1 MQRCEPICKALL
13 YGAGMKGAA
22 TVIIGGTAG
31 LGRDLAELC
40 LERGRRVIIAGRD
53 EARCAD
59 IAARLDSECESL
71 AIDLSEPQSIG
82 AALAGV
88 DRVRHL
94 ALVAIER
101 DENTVRDYSV
111 ADAIR
116 LTTLK
121 LVGYTEVVHQLLPR
135 MDGEGSVVIYGGQA
149 QARPYPGSTTVST
162 VNGGVL
168 GMVRTMAV
176 ELAPIRVNAIH
187 PGVIGD
193 SPYWADKPAGVLD
206 PIAERTP
213 TGRLVTMREL
223 SEAALFLLENG
234 AVNGVNL
241 AADGGWTLK

>member
-1 MQRCEPICKALL
+1 MGE
-13 YGAGMKGAA
+13 GAA

-40 LERGRRVIIAGRD
+40 LERGRRVVIAGRD
-53 EARCAD
+53 EERCAG
-59 IAARLDSECESL
+59 IAAELHPECEHF
-71 AIDLSEPQSIG
+71 AIDLSEPEKIG
-82 AALAGV
+82 AALAGI
-88 DRVRHL
+88 DSVRHL
-94 ALVAIER
+94 VLAGIER
-101 DENTVRDYSV
+101 DENTVADYDV
-111 ADAIR
+111 ANAIR

-121 LVGYTEVVHQLLPR
+121 LVGYTEAVHQLLPR
-135 MDGEGSVVIYGGQA
+135 MTDDAAVVMYGGQA

-168 GMVRTMAV
+168 GMVRTLAV
-176 ELAPIRVNAIH
+176 EMAPIRVNGIH

-193 SPYWADKPAGVLD
+193 SPYWAGKPAGVLEG
-206 PIAERTP
+206 IAERTP
-213 TGRLVTMREL
+213 SGRLVTMREL

>member
-1 MQRCEPICKALL
+1 ME
-13 YGAGMKGAA
+13 GAA

-31 LGRDLAELC
+31 LGRDLAALC
-40 LERGRRVIIAGRD
+40 LEKGRRVVIAGRD
-53 EARCAD
+53 ETRCAD
-59 IAARLDSECESL
+59 IAAGLHPECEHVAL
-71 AIDLSEPQSIG
+71 DLSDPRSIAG
-82 AALAGV
+82 ALA
-88 DRVRHL
+88 DLHDIRHV

-101 DENTVRDYSV
+101 DENTVRDYSIE
-111 ADAIR
+111 DAIR

-135 MDGEGSVVIYGGQA
+135 MSGDGSVVIYGGQA

-168 GMVRTMAV
+168 GMVRTLAV
-176 ELAPIRVNAIH
+176 EAAPVRVNGIH

-193 SPYWADKPAGVLD
+193 SPYWAEKPEGVLD
-206 PIAERTP
+206 PIAARTP
-213 TGRLVTMREL
+213 IGRLVTMREL

>member
-1 MQRCEPICKALL
+1 ME
-13 YGAGMKGAA
+13 GAA

-40 LERGRRVIIAGRD
+40 LERGHRVVIAGRD
-53 EARCAD
+53 EERCAGV
-59 IAARLDSECESL
+59 AAELHPECESF
-71 AIDLSEPQSIG
+71 AIDLSKPEEIG
-82 AALAGV
+82 TAVAGI
-88 DRVRHL
+88 DAVRHL

-101 DENTVRDYSV
+101 DENTVADYSIER
-111 ADAIR
+111 ALHLA
-116 LTTLK
+116 TLK
-121 LVGYTEVVHQLLPR
+121 LVGYTEVVHQLLPK
-135 MDGEGSVVIYGGQA
+135 MDGEGSIVLYGGQA

-162 VNGGVL
+162 VNGGVI

-193 SPYWADKPAGVLD
+193 SPYWADKPEGVLD
-206 PIAERTP
+206 PIAARTP
-213 TGRLVTMREL
+213 IGRLVNMREL

>member
-1 MQRCEPICKALL
+1 ME
-13 YGAGMKGAA
+13 GAA

-40 LERGRRVIIAGRD
+40 LARGHRVVIAGRD
-53 EARCAD
+53 QERCAGV
-59 IAARLDSECESL
+59 AAKLHPECESF
-71 AIDLSEPQSIG
+71 AIDLSRPEEIG
-82 AALAGV
+82 AALASI
-88 DRVRHL
+88 DSVRHI

-101 DENTVRDYSV
+101 DENTVADYSIE
-111 ADAIR
+111 DAIR

-121 LVGYTEVVHQLLPR
+121 LVGYTEVVHQLAPR
-135 MDGEGSVVIYGGQA
+135 MNGEGSVVLYGGQA

-162 VNGGVL
+162 VNGGVI

-193 SPYWADKPAGVLD
+193 SPYWADNQGALTAV
-206 PIAERTP
+206 AERTP
-213 TGRLVTMREL
+213 IGRTVTMREL

-234 AVNGVNL
+234 AVNGINL

>member
-1 MQRCEPICKALL
+1 ME
-13 YGAGMKGAA
+13 GAA

-31 LGRDLAELC
+31 LGRDLAALC
-40 LERGRRVIIAGRD
+40 LEKGHRVVIAGRD
-53 EARCAD
+53 ETRCAD
-59 IAARLDSECESL
+59 IAAGLHPECEHVAL
-71 AIDLSEPQSIG
+71 DLSDPRSIAG
-82 AALAGV
+82 ALAGI
-88 DRVRHL
+88 DDVRHV

-101 DENTVRDYSV
+101 DENNVRDYSIE
-111 ADAIR
+111 DAIR

-135 MDGEGSVVIYGGQA
+135 MSGDGSVVIYGGQA

-168 GMVRTMAV
+168 GMVRTLAV
-176 ELAPIRVNAIH
+176 EAAPVRVNGIH

-193 SPYWADKPAGVLD
+193 SPYWAEKPEGVLD
-206 PIAERTP
+206 PIAARTP
-213 TGRLVTMREL
+213 IGRLVTMREL

>member
-1 MQRCEPICKALL
+1 M
-13 YGAGMKGAA
+13 
-22 TVIIGGTAG
+22 VIIGGTAG
-31 LGRDLAELC
+31 LGRDLADLC
-40 LERGRRVIIAGRD
+40 LERGQRVVIAGRD
-53 EARCAD
+53 LERCEGVA
-59 IAARLDSECESL
+59 LELHPECESL
-71 AIDLSEPQSIG
+71 AIDLSQPETIA
-82 AALAGV
+82 AALAGIG
-88 DRVRHL
+88 DVRHL

-121 LVGYTEVVHQLLPR
+121 LVGYTEVVHQLAPR
-135 MDGEGSVVIYGGQA
+135 MDADGSIVLYGGQA

-168 GMVRTMAV
+168 GMTRTLAV

-193 SPYWADKPAGVLD
+193 SPYWADKPEGALD

-213 TGRLVTMREL
+213 LGRLVRMREL
-223 SEAALFLLENG
+223 SEAALFLLENA

>member
-1 MQRCEPICKALL
+1 
-13 YGAGMKGAA
+13 MKGAA

-40 LERGRRVIIAGRD
+40 LEKGHRVVIAGRD
-53 EARCAD
+53 EERCAGV
-59 IAARLDSECESL
+59 AAELHPECGSL
-71 AIDLSEPQSIG
+71 ALDLSRPESIA
-82 AALAGV
+82 AALASI
-88 DRVRHL
+88 DSVRHV

-101 DENTVRDYSV
+101 DENTVRNYSIE
-111 ADAIR
+111 DAIR

-135 MDGEGSVVIYGGQA
+135 MSGDGSVVIYGGQA

-168 GMVRTMAV
+168 GMVRTLAV
-176 ELAPIRVNAIH
+176 EAAPVRVNGIH

-193 SPYWADKPAGVLD
+193 SPYWAEKPEGVLD
-206 PIAERTP
+206 PIADRTP
-213 TGRLVTMREL
+213 IGRLVTMREL

>member
-1 MQRCEPICKALL
+1 MD
-13 YGAGMKGAA
+13 GAA

-40 LERGRRVIIAGRD
+40 LDKGQRVVIAGRD
-53 EARCAD
+53 EERCAGV
-59 IAARLDSECESL
+59 AAELHPECEHVAL
-71 AIDLSEPQSIG
+71 DLSDPQSIAG
-82 AALAGV
+82 ALAGIE
-88 DRVRHL
+88 DVRHV

-101 DENTVRDYSV
+101 DENTVRDYSIE
-111 ADAIR
+111 DAIR

-135 MDGEGSVVIYGGQA
+135 MSGDGSVVIYGGQA

-168 GMVRTMAV
+168 GMVRTLAV
-176 ELAPIRVNAIH
+176 EAAPVRVNGIH

-193 SPYWADKPAGVLD
+193 SPYWADKPEGVLD

-213 TGRLVTMREL
+213 IGRLVTMREL

>member
-1 MQRCEPICKALL
+1 MER
-13 YGAGMKGAA
+13 AA

-40 LERGRRVIIAGRD
+40 LDKGHRVVIAGRD
-53 EARCAD
+53 EERCAGV
-59 IAARLDSECESL
+59 AAELHPECESF
-71 AIDLSEPQSIG
+71 AIDLSKPEAI
-82 AALAGV
+82 ADALAGI
-88 DRVRHL
+88 DSVRHI

-101 DENTVRDYSV
+101 DQNTVTDYSIE
-111 ADAIR
+111 DAIR

-121 LVGYTEVVHQLLPR
+121 LVGYTEVVHQLVPR
-135 MDGEGSVVIYGGQA
+135 MNGEGSVVLYGGQA

-162 VNGGVL
+162 VNGGVI

-193 SPYWADKPAGVLD
+193 SPYWADNQAALTAV
-206 PIAERTP
+206 AERTP
-213 TGRLVTMREL
+213 IGRTVTMREL

-234 AVNGVNL
+234 AVNGINL

>member
-1 MQRCEPICKALL
+1 ME
-13 YGAGMKGAA
+13 GAA

-31 LGRDLAELC
+31 LGRDLAALC
-40 LERGRRVIIAGRD
+40 LEKGHRVVIAGRD
-53 EARCAD
+53 ETRCAD
-59 IAARLDSECESL
+59 IAAGLHPECEHVAL
-71 AIDLSEPQSIG
+71 DLSDPRSIAG
-82 AALAGV
+82 ALAGI
-88 DRVRHL
+88 DSVRHV

-101 DENTVRDYSV
+101 DENTVRDYSIE
-111 ADAIR
+111 DAIR

-135 MDGEGSVVIYGGQA
+135 MSGDGSVVIYGGQA

-168 GMVRTMAV
+168 GMVRTLAV
-176 ELAPIRVNAIH
+176 EAAPIRVNGIH

-193 SPYWADKPAGVLD
+193 SPYWAEKPEGVLD

-213 TGRLVTMREL
+213 IGRLVTMREL
-223 SEAALFLLENG
+223 SKAALFLLENG

-241 AADGGWTLK
+241 AADGGWTLR